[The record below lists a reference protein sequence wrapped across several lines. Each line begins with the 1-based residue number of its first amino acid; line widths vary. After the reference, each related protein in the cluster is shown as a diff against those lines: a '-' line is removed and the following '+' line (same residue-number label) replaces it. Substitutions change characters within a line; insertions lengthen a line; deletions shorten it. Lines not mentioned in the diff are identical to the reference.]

1 MPDVLTTCQLSSKL
15 IDVPPP
21 TKKMEAILFPFYHLF
36 FLSVRHSRW
45 RPDFWSD
52 DDKAAWQHNFQ
63 PTFLQSVVFFQKF
76 CSYKGSIPIFAH
88 STNVGR

>member
-45 RPDFWSD
+45 RTDFWSD
-52 DDKAAWQHNFQ
+52 DDKSCVATKLSADF
-63 PTFLQSVVFFQKF
+63 PTICYL
-76 CSYKGSIPIFAH
+76 
-88 STNVGR
+88 